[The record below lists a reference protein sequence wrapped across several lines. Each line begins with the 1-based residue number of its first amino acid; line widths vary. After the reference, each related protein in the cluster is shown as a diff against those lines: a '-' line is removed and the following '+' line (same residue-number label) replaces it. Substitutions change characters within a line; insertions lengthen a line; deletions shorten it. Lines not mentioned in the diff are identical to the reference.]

1 MGKVSTGS
9 EDEQQ
14 FSCEKGKLFSV
25 GGDFNSFS
33 ERMKNIISGV
43 DDEDL

>member
-14 FSCEKGKLFSV
+14 FQGKLFSF
-25 GGDFNSFS
+25 GGDFNSFR